1 MGWLTLGGYISLMSN
16 NSNDF
21 RIQFNYQSF
30 LVMITLFSLLLIYIA
45 FIGIEDVIFSLLQAN
60 ILLLI
65 LAIVIYYLS
74 LLIRSFRWKYILESL
89 ENQNNSKIGYWSIY
103 SLISFSFALNNLFPL
118 RMGELYRPY
127 ELTKKHDYSL
137 ISSFAT
143 IILER
148 TFDVIMMGCLILISA
163 FLQGLENIFYETDI
177 VLNLALSIIIVGV
190 FISLL
195 ATLTREKPTYFLVR
209 ILNLISNLV
218 QKKVIKDEEQT
229 AQKVSAEV
237 SLLVR
242 NRMVLILGFVYSLII
257 WLMEGLVFWI
267 VSISMNIHISLLM
280 AIFILLLAGLIGNSI
295 TSASGLSQLPFMIG
309 QLVLLAN
316 IPQNLAL
323 STSVVY
329 LVIVFWLIIPIA
341 TILRELEKFLIKKEL
356 DYKKSSSG

>member
-1 MGWLTLGGYISLMSN
+1 
-16 NSNDF
+16 
-21 RIQFNYQSF
+21 
-30 LVMITLFSLLLIYIA
+30 
-45 FIGIEDVIFSLLQAN
+45 
-60 ILLLI
+60 
-65 LAIVIYYLS
+65 
-74 LLIRSFRWKYILESL
+74 
-89 ENQNNSKIGYWSIY
+89 
-103 SLISFSFALNNLFPL
+103 
-118 RMGELYRPY
+118 
-127 ELTKKHDYSL
+127 
-137 ISSFAT
+137 
-143 IILER
+143 
-148 TFDVIMMGCLILISA
+148 MGCLILISA

-195 ATLTREKPTYFLVR
+195 ITLTREKPTYFLVR